1 MTVMSIL
8 YPWADL
14 HNLFHIDHIFPKSE
28 FSERKLRKL
37 GIPADRIM
45 DFLENFNYIG
55 NLQLLEGL
63 DNTSKTN
70 KDYKKWFEDNLPT
83 EEAKTAYRQKHL
95 IPDGVDLAFTNFPD
109 FFEARETLIV
119 GKLKKELQS

>member
-1 MTVMSIL
+1 LKIALTTSAAFSSTIQ
-8 YPWADL
+8 
-14 HNLFHIDHIFPKSE
+14 

-37 GIPADRIM
+37 GIPANRIK

-63 DNTSKTN
+63 DNTFKTN
-70 KDYKKWFEDNLPT
+70 KDFKRWFEDNLPT

-95 IPDGVDLAFTNFPD
+95 IPDGVDLSFTNFPD
-109 FFEARETLIV
+109 FLKAREALIRDR
-119 GKLKKELQS
+119 LRKELQV